1 MEYRSMT
8 DTGQDPQR
16 DADPAPLLTWRG
28 TVLPAWV
35 DYNGHLNDGY
45 YMVVFG
51 QATDGLMALFGL
63 DAAGRQATGHS
74 IFTLESHINYL
85 IEVKQDVAIEV
96 RTQILGADAKR
107 LHLYHGLH
115 VAGTEPLL
123 AANEQMLL
131 NVDMAGP
138 RAAPFA
144 PAVAPR
150 VAALAAR
157 HRDLPWPKYTGR
169 TIALPGVR
177 PRGAAG
183 PSASPR

>member
-1 MEYRSMT
+1 MT
-8 DTGQDPQR
+8 D
-16 DADPAPLLTWRG
+16 ADRQAPLTTWRG

-45 YMVVFG
+45 YMVVFS
-51 QATDGLMALFGL
+51 QATDGLMDLIGL

-85 IEVKQDVAIEV
+85 LEVKQGVAIEV

-107 LHLYHGLH
+107 LQIYHGLY

-131 NVDMAGP
+131 NVDMSGP

-144 PAVAPR
+144 P
-150 VAALAAR
+150 
-157 HRDLPWPKYTGR
+157 T
-169 TIALPGVR
+169 
-177 PRGAAG
+177 RGAAG
-183 PSASPR
+183 AGAGRTAPRPAPADIRRAHDCVAGAEATT

>member
-1 MEYRSMT
+1 MNDEASAAPAT
-8 DTGQDPQR
+8 PLDT
-16 DADPAPLLTWRG
+16 WHG

-51 QATDGLMALFGL
+51 QATDGLMGLIGL

-85 IEVKQDVAIEV
+85 LEVKVGVAIEV
-96 RTQILGADAKR
+96 RTRILGADAKR
-107 LHLYHGLH
+107 LHIYHGLH

-144 PAVAPR
+144 LAIAPR
-150 VAALAAR
+150 VRALAEQQ
-157 HRDLPWPKYTGR
+157 RDMPRPKYTGR
-169 TIALPGVR
+169 TIALPV
-177 PRGAAG
+177 
-183 PSASPR
+183 

>member
-1 MEYRSMT
+1 MT
-8 DTGQDPQR
+8 EAGPVVQ
-16 DADPAPLLTWRG
+16 AAVPAEGGAKPPVCWRG

-51 QATDGLMALFGL
+51 QATDELMALIGL

-85 IEVKQDVAIEV
+85 IEVRQDVAIEV

-107 LHLYHGLH
+107 LHIYHGLH

-131 NVDMAGP
+131 NVDMTAR

-144 PAVAPR
+144 PGVASL
-150 VAALAAR
+150 VAALAAS
-157 HRDLPWPKYTGR
+157 HRDLPRPKYTGR
-169 TIALPGVR
+169 TIALPGAPAKGSADAR
-177 PRGAAG
+177 PDV
-183 PSASPR
+183 P